1 MSVDATRI
9 AKEFAI
15 TEEELHRKSL
25 RAFLLEQL
33 RLLEA
38 ERKARCAKFGVSDL
52 WEMERLIEQG
62 KVSEEAILEDFQEVD
77 YLTDR
82 AEQVRAMLE
91 EL

>member
-1 MSVDATRI
+1 MSIDASII
-9 AKEFAI
+9 AKEFALS
-15 TEEELHRKSL
+15 EEDLLRKSL

-62 KVSEEAILEDFQEVD
+62 EVAEETILEDFQEVD